1 MDAAEEKKQKKKMDE
16 LKMTDKYKQRKLQAK
31 PGKIKSKQAGDE
43 DNKRR
48 DQNDREGEDNREE
61 G

>member
-31 PGKIKSKQAGDE
+31 PDKIKSKQAGDE

-48 DQNDREGEDNREE
+48 D
-61 G
+61 